1 MQSELDLF
9 KTLAAVMN
17 AAGPGGIVAY
27 LLWRDL
33 VRPWRNGRNGKH
45 RENPTGALLVGL
57 AREQDLNNLAGS
69 LREFRNEARD
79 RLQDLGDRVS
89 RIEGRLE
96 AHGTDSNR

>member
-1 MQSELDLF
+1 
-9 KTLAAVMN
+9 VN
-17 AAGPGGIVAY
+17 AAGPGSIVAY

-33 VRPWRNGRNGKH
+33 VKPWRNGRNGKH
-45 RENPTGALLVGL
+45 RENLTGL

-69 LREFRNEARD
+69 VREFRNEARE

-96 AHGTDSNR
+96 EK